1 MMFFMPELIL
11 EDIKN
16 LTNYSLLKFIG
27 RNSWNTKIINLND
40 NLDNIKKNFS
50 SKIRN
55 KLNQN
60 IKDQNMEI
68 RKIQN
73 FDELLKLI
81 NLLEIDQKKKNYKY
95 LNKKYIISLYN
106 QNCIYSYIA
115 LKNKTVLGGVIVSA
129 INDTATY
136 LSGYFNRLF
145 KLDNLSYRL
154 LFLAITESKRK
165 SLDYF
170 DLGGLDYINNYSVAK
185 FKNDF
190 GGKNIELLGKKIL

>member
-1 MMFFMPELIL
+1 MPELIL

-81 NLLEIDQKKKNYKY
+81 NLLEIDQKKK
-95 LNKKYIISLYN
+95 
-106 QNCIYSYIA
+106 
-115 LKNKTVLGGVIVSA
+115 
-129 INDTATY
+129 
-136 LSGYFNRLF
+136 
-145 KLDNLSYRL
+145 
-154 LFLAITESKRK
+154 ITK
-165 SLDYF
+165 
-170 DLGGLDYINNYSVAK
+170 V
-185 FKNDF
+185 
-190 GGKNIELLGKKIL
+190 